1 MDGANET
8 YTLGL
13 APDDGALL
21 TRSIELLWRALH
33 DAIPAD
39 EPKVRLA
46 YDIWAGFA
54 SGTFLLED

>member
-1 MDGANET
+1 MAAHAARPAE
-8 YTLGL
+8 
-13 APDDGALL
+13 PVDDAALL
-21 TRSIELLWRALH
+21 TRSIRLLWDAL
-33 DAIPAD
+33 DGALPAD